1 MSEPPELLP
10 DRLPAIEGVELAAA
24 HLPGSPA
31 RCDWYDA
38 IALSRGTRLA
48 IAISDVAGSGWQAA
62 ALARRLR
69 AGVRERAAAG
79 DSPGQL
85 LGHVNRLVSDLGTE
99 MSSLMF
105 LVFTP
110 ATGELR
116 GANAGHP
123 PALIRRTG
131 GAIERWDAGRSL
143 PLGVVDQDPFPED
156 AITLAPGDAVLL
168 FTDGLLE
175 LRDTFIDE
183 ALAELEEAVP
193 LFGPASVLRTAV
205 LESMLGHGQH
215 DDDVAVIA
223 LAVPGS
229 G

>member
-1 MSEPPELLP
+1 MTEPPELLP
-10 DRLPAIEGVELAAA
+10 DRLPAIGGVELAAT

-38 IALSRGTRLA
+38 IALSGGTQLGIA
-48 IAISDVAGSGWQAA
+48 IADVAGSGERAA
-62 ALARRLR
+62 ALASRLR
-69 AGVRERAAAG
+69 GGVRERAAAG
-79 DSPGQL
+79 DAPGEL
-85 LGHVNRLVSDLGTE
+85 VGHVNRLVIDVGTE
-99 MSSLMF
+99 MSTLLF
-105 LVFTP
+105 VVFTP

-143 PLGVVDQDPFPED
+143 PLGVVDQYPFPED
-156 AITLAPGDAVLL
+156 GVTLAPGDAVLL

-175 LRDTFIDE
+175 LRDTLIDD
-183 ALAELEEAVP
+183 ALTELEEAVP
-193 LFGPASVLRTAV
+193 LFGPASALRTAV
-205 LESMLGHGQH
+205 LESMLEHGEH

-223 LAVPGS
+223 LAVPG
-229 G
+229 GG

>member
-10 DRLPAIEGVELAAA
+10 DRLPSIEGVELAAT
-24 HLPGSPA
+24 HLPASPA

-38 IALSRGTRLA
+38 IALSGGTRLG
-48 IAISDVAGSGWQAA
+48 IAISDVAGRGERAA
-62 ALARRLR
+62 ALANRLR
-69 AGVRERAAAG
+69 QGVRERASGG
-79 DSPGQL
+79 DPGHIV
-85 LGHVNRLVSDLGTE
+85 GHVNGLVTDVGTE
-99 MSSLMF
+99 MSTLMF
-105 LVFTP
+105 VVFTP

-131 GAIERWDAGRSL
+131 GAIERWDAARSL
-143 PLGVVDQDPFPED
+143 PLGVADQDELPED
-156 AITLAPGDAVLL
+156 TVMLAPGDALLL

-175 LRDTFIDE
+175 RRGVSIDD
-183 ALAELEEAVP
+183 ALAELEQAVP
-193 LFGPASVLRTAV
+193 LFGSAAVLRTAV
-205 LESMLGHGQH
+205 LEAMLGQGEH

-223 LAVPGS
+223 LVVPDG

>member
-1 MSEPPELLP
+1 VSEPPELLP
-10 DRLPAIEGVELAAA
+10 DRLPAIGGVELAAT

-38 IALSRGTRLA
+38 IALSQGTRLG
-48 IAISDVAGSGWQAA
+48 IAISDVPGTGGPAA

-69 AGVRERAAAG
+69 GGVRERAAAG
-79 DSPGQL
+79 DAPGQL
-85 LGHVNRLVSDLGTE
+85 VGHVNRLVTDVGTE
-99 MSSLMF
+99 MSTLLF
-105 LVFTP
+105 VVFTP

-123 PALIRRTG
+123 PALIRRTDG
-131 GAIERWDAGRSL
+131 GIQRWDAARSL
-143 PLGVVDQDPFPED
+143 PLGVVDRQVFPED
-156 AITLAPGDAVLL
+156 AVRLAPGDAVLL

-175 LRDTFIDE
+175 RRDTSIDD

-205 LESMLGHGQH
+205 LESMLGHGEH

-223 LAVPGS
+223 LAVPG
-229 G
+229 GG